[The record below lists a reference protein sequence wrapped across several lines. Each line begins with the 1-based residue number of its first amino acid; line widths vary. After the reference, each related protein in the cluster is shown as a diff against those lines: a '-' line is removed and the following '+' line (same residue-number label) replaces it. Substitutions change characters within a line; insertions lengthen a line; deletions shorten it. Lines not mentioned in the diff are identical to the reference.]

1 MLLMAQATKIKFAS
15 LITALFLG
23 GLAALGL
30 ATRPGSSETVA
41 VAPATGRVIHKRKVK
56 TVRVPSAPTATTQ
69 TAAPAAVPSVP
80 VSSPAPV
87 SSSVSPGGGSGSG
100 YGGDE
105 GEGGGE
111 ERD

>member
-1 MLLMAQATKIKFAS
+1 MVGMAHGTKIRFAS
-15 LITALFLG
+15 LITAMFLG

-41 VAPATGRVIHKRKVK
+41 VAPAKGRVIHKRKVK
-56 TVRVPSAPTATTQ
+56 TVRVPSAPTAATQ
-69 TAAPAAVPSVP
+69 AAAVPSVP

-87 SSSVSPGGGSGSG
+87 SSSVSPGGGSGGG
-100 YGGDE
+100 YGGEGE

-111 ERD
+111 ESD